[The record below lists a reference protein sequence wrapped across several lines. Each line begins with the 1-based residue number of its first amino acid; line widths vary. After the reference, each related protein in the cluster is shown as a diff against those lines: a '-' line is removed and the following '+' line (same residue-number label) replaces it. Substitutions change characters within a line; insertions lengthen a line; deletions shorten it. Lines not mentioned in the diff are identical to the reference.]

1 MTGFTTDAMLQPD
14 QIPGRWDRFVD
25 SYEQIFEPLTDQFVA
40 QAVEA
45 LGQIEGRRVLDI
57 CAGTG
62 GGAIKLAEAGAIVTA
77 IDASLAMVERTRLR
91 ATERVLEIKTSV
103 MDASTLDLPSAGF
116 DVALSCFGIVLLPDP
131 HFALQEALRILE
143 PGGRLILITWTD
155 PHAYE
160 FAVRLT
166 RAAEAFGWKRDPLA
180 PLPAQLRYADPAVFS
195 NLIKGAGFTLN
206 GTTRMDG
213 LLIAPSARRLA
224 DHLSFA
230 PGVDAMLASFGDQKD
245 AIVEAFIHGLEKDH
259 GQGPV
264 ALTAV
269 AQMAEAIKPT

>member
-1 MTGFTTDAMLQPD
+1 MTGFETHAVLQPD
-14 QIPGRWDRFVD
+14 QDPARWDRFVD
-25 SYEQIFEPLTDQFVA
+25 PYEQNFEPLTDQFVA

-45 LGQIEGRRVLDI
+45 LGPLVGRRVLDI

-77 IDASLAMVERTRLR
+77 IDASLAMVARTRSR
-91 ATERVLEIKTSV
+91 ATERVLDIKTSV

-131 HFALQEALRILE
+131 HFALQEALRILK
-143 PGGRLILITWTD
+143 PGGRLAVITWTD

-160 FAVRLT
+160 LAVRLT
-166 RAAEAFGWKRDPLA
+166 RAAEALGWQRDPSA
-180 PLPAQLRYADPAVFS
+180 PLPAQLRYADPVIFG
-195 NLIKGAGFTLN
+195 NLIEGAGFTLN
-206 GTTRMDG
+206 GTTRIDG
-213 LLIAPSARRLA
+213 LLVAPSARCLA

-230 PGVDAMLASFGDQKD
+230 PGLDAMLASFGDRKE
-245 AIVEAFIHGLEKDH
+245 AIVETFIRGLEKDH

-269 AQMAEAIKPT
+269 AQMAAAIKPA